1 MNRAMTSKFAR
12 SPNTNLAQTL
22 FRTTTHTTTEV
33 EDFGLGATVSSQL
46 LYRGD
51 RDYDCDG
58 AELPIPSGHHP
69 PSSRSQN
76 LAAEARLRTGT
87 QTKNDKGRGKKKK
100 KSLGRVPGPPT
111 CQPAAPARCAACPG
125 SRFLR
130 PLKPSYGLR
139 ARASACP
146 RANPAV
152 CPTPAPPPPRQKREG
167 CSACAEVPRKN
178 K

>member
-1 MNRAMTSKFAR
+1 MTSKFAQ

-22 FRTTTHTTTEV
+22 FRTTTHTTAEV
-33 EDFGLGATVSSQL
+33 INSGLGATGSSQL
-46 LYRGD
+46 QYRGD
-51 RDYDCDG
+51 RNYDCDW
-58 AELPIPSGHHP
+58 AELLSHQATTHPVPAHKIRLQKRACARGHK
-69 PSSRSQN
+69 
-76 LAAEARLRTGT
+76 LKTI
-87 QTKNDKGRGKKKK
+87 KGGEK
-100 KSLGRVPGPPT
+100 KSPGRVPGPPT
-111 CQPAAPARCAACPG
+111 CQPAAPAHCAACRG

-139 ARASACP
+139 ARASVCP

>member
-1 MNRAMTSKFAR
+1 MTSKFVQ
-12 SPNTNLAQTL
+12 SSNINLAQTL
-22 FRTTTHTTTEV
+22 FRTTTHTTAEV
-33 EDFGLGATVSSQL
+33 KNSGLGATVLSQL

-51 RDYDCDG
+51 RNWDCDG
-58 AELPIPSGHHP
+58 AESPIPSGHHP
-69 PSSRSQN
+69 RSSRSQN
-76 LAAEARLRTGT
+76 LVAEARLRTGT
-87 QTKNDKGRGKKKK
+87 QPKNDKGKRGRKKKK
-100 KSLGRVPGPPT
+100 KSPGRVPGPPT
-111 CQPAAPARCAACPG
+111 CQPAAPAHCAACRG
-125 SRFLR
+125 CRFLR
-130 PLKPSYGLR
+130 PLKPRYGLR

>member
-1 MNRAMTSKFAR
+1 MNRTMTSKFAQ
-12 SPNTNLAQTL
+12 SSNTNLAQTL
-22 FRTTTHTTTEV
+22 FRTTSHTTAEV
-33 EDFGLGATVSSQL
+33 KNSGMGATVSSQL

-51 RDYDCDG
+51 RNWDCDG
-58 AELPIPSGHHP
+58 AESPIPSGHHP

-76 LAAEARLRTGT
+76 LVQKRACARGHRLKTI
-87 QTKNDKGRGKKKK
+87 KGRGGGG
-100 KSLGRVPGPPT
+100 KSPGRVPGPPT
-111 CQPAAPARCAACPG
+111 CQPAAPAHCAACRG

-130 PLKPSYGLR
+130 PLKPRYGLR

-152 CPTPAPPPPRQKREG
+152 CPTSAPPPPRQKREG